1 MRNVTLSDFEVVTL
15 IYWIN
20 ESIDCEFQERDICL
34 RINTPT
40 NIRVNFS
47 VDWRQLEM
55 ISGNNWWNRKK
66 HDIFFIFLMFL
77 AIQVAKQFLFA
88 G

>member
-20 ESIDCEFQERDICL
+20 ESIDCEFQERDICQ

-40 NIRVNFS
+40 
-47 VDWRQLEM
+47 
-55 ISGNNWWNRKK
+55 KY
-66 HDIFFIFLMFL
+66 
-77 AIQVAKQFLFA
+77 
-88 G
+88 